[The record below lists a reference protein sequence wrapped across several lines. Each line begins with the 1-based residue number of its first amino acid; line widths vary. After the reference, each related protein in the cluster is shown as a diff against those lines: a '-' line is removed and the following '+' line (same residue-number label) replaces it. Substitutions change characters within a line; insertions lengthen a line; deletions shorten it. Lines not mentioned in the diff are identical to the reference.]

1 MTELNCKNCLKKT
14 YHRRSDALFCSDFC
28 RDMWHRIEG
37 QQTHEN
43 NIPQSGVRG
52 VSYCT
57 KTGHWKVKHNKLY
70 ICMKKYLTDAV
81 KAKERHTDIM
91 IVCRA
96 NPEKA
101 KKLLLEEMED
111 AG

>member
-1 MTELNCKNCLKKT
+1 
-14 YHRRSDALFCSDFC
+14 
-28 RDMWHRIEG
+28 
-37 QQTHEN
+37 
-43 NIPQSGVRG
+43 
-52 VSYCT
+52 
-57 KTGHWKVKHNKLY
+57 
-70 ICMKKYLTDAV
+70 MKKYLTDAV
-81 KAKERHTDIM
+81 KAKERHTDLM